1 LTVVDD
7 WLKILE
13 SKRDVCAVFFDLTK
27 AFDTVPHRPLMAKLE
42 ETGLNPHLLEWIRSY
57 LTDRQQ
63 KVVVGGE
70 ASTETP
76 VLSGVPQGSVLGPL
90 LFLVYI
96 DDVTEMHL
104 STGSILNLYADDML
118 LYKAISSQSD
128 YQSLQ
133 DDVDRVQEW
142 VNVNYLTLNTS
153 KCKTMVVSRRR
164 DAVQILPPPQ

>member
-13 SKRDVCAVFFDLTK
+13 SKRDVCAVFFDLTM

-76 VLSGVPQGSVLGPL
+76 VLSGVPQGCC
-90 LFLVYI
+90 
-96 DDVTEMHL
+96 E
-104 STGSILNLYADDML
+104 
-118 LYKAISSQSD
+118 
-128 YQSLQ
+128 
-133 DDVDRVQEW
+133 
-142 VNVNYLTLNTS
+142 
-153 KCKTMVVSRRR
+153 
-164 DAVQILPPPQ
+164 